1 MGIPAQGITKDTRTA
16 PEARF
21 HGLTER
27 QHAIKCFQEGYIKA
41 LVAIKCLD
49 EGIDIPSARKAI
61 LLASS
66 MNPREYIQ
74 RVGRVIRQAQGKKN
88 AEIWDI
94 SIRPCKDRVKSQEL
108 RKFEQMV
115 CEKEKVRI
123 YDMIKDAQNSAEA
136 LKALYDGMGG

>member
-1 MGIPAQGITKDTRTA
+1 M
-16 PEARF
+16 
-21 HGLTER
+21 
-27 QHAIKCFQEGYIKA
+27 
-41 LVAIKCLD
+41 AIKCLD